1 MRRRPET
8 KQKHKAKP
16 ASTTDHISLSEESDG
31 AFGVSSRSHDK
42 GWIVDSGASSHVTQ
56 RRELLMEY
64 EQFEKPQKVWLGD
77 GRSVE
82 AIRKGN
88 IQFTMYFK
96 MRQSKN
102 VTMYNALYV
111 PKLTCNLFSVRATA
125 ARGNSV
131 SFGDTQC
138 VVYDRHGK
146 LLGNGSLI
154 ERLYYLNCDTPVP
167 EEKVTIATGC
177 QMENKIDLW
186 HRRTGHL
193 NESQLK
199 EMASQDIVKGIHIP
213 KNIKASFCESCVE
226 GKMAKKPFKLVGA
239 IRSTKQLQCV
249 HSDVCGPMTTESI
262 GGKRYFVTFTDDY
275 SRCCRVYFMTR
286 KSEVF
291 DKFKE
296 FELRTTNE
304 CGHTINILRSDNGGE
319 YISKEF
325 QSYLMSKGIHHEL
338 TAPYYPAQNGTA
350 ERINQTLMESART
363 MMPDKYRAEAV
374 ATAAYLQNRVLTR
387 SLSERMTPYEKWYG
401 RKPDLSH
408 LKVFGCMAYAYIPD
422 IHRNGKL
429 SKKAEKLRFVGYSLQ
444 TKGYRL
450 INEDTGKVVISRDV
464 IFNESDFLFKPMA
477 IGTGGRLPVSSDSVL
492 NDDQD
497 VSEQDAEG
505 QEELQTRKGRWRKSL
520 S

>member
-1 MRRRPET
+1 M
-8 KQKHKAKP
+8 
-16 ASTTDHISLSEESDG
+16 
-31 AFGVSSRSHDK
+31 
-42 GWIVDSGASSHVTQ
+42 TQ

-82 AIRKGN
+82 AIEKGN

-138 VVYDRHGK
+138 VVCDRHGK

-154 ERLYYLNCDTPVP
+154 ECLYYLNCDTPVP
-167 EEKVTIATGC
+167 EEKVTILTGC

-186 HRRTGHL
+186 HRQTGHL
-193 NESQLK
+193 NESQL
-199 EMASQDIVKGIHIP
+199 
-213 KNIKASFCESCVE
+213 
-226 GKMAKKPFKLVGA
+226 
-239 IRSTKQLQCV
+239 
-249 HSDVCGPMTTESI
+249 
-262 GGKRYFVTFTDDY
+262 
-275 SRCCRVYFMTR
+275 
-286 KSEVF
+286 
-291 DKFKE
+291 
-296 FELRTTNE
+296 
-304 CGHTINILRSDNGGE
+304 
-319 YISKEF
+319 KEF

-338 TAPYYPAQNGTA
+338 TAPYSPAQNGTA
-350 ERINQTLMESART
+350 ERINRTLMESART
-363 MMPDKYRAEAV
+363 MMTQAGLPDKYWAEAV
-374 ATAAYLQNRVLTR
+374 ATAVYLRNCVLTR

-450 INEDTGKVVISRDV
+450 INEDTGRVVISRDV

-477 IGTGGRLPVSSDSVL
+477 VGTGGRLPVSSDSVL

-497 VSEQDAEG
+497 VSEQDMEG
-505 QEELQTRKGRWRKSL
+505 QEEL
-520 S
+520 